1 MTQITRRRVLATGT
15 AALAAPFLSACAN
28 GVNSAGP
35 GRIDAR
41 VDEAM
46 GFMFRN
52 VRGAETVAQKSAG
65 MLMLP
70 LITEASVAVGGAFGN
85 GALRVQGATV
95 DYYAVHNASFGFQL
109 GAQQYSHALFFMTD
123 AALSDFRAAPGWT
136 AGADLKYAL
145 RSEGGTLTTDT
156 TALTTPVIA
165 VVFGHAGLIAGAS
178 IDGQKYTRI
187 IP

>member
-1 MTQITRRRVLATGT
+1 MTQITRRRILAAGS
-15 AALAAPFLSACAN
+15 AALCAPALAACGN
-28 GVNSAGP
+28 GIGSAGP
-35 GRIDAR
+35 QRIEAR
-41 VDEAM
+41 VDEATR
-46 GFMFRN
+46 FMFSN
-52 VRGAETVAQKSAG
+52 VPEARPVAERSTG

-70 LITEASVAVGGAFGN
+70 LVTEATIGLGGAYGN
-85 GALRVQGATV
+85 GALKVQGATV
-95 DYYAVHNASFGFQL
+95 DYYSVANASFGFQL
-109 GAQQYSHALFFMTD
+109 GAQQYSQALFFMTP

-145 RSEGGTLTTDT
+145 KAEGGTLTTDT

-165 VVFGHAGLIAGAS
+165 MVFGQAGLIAGAS